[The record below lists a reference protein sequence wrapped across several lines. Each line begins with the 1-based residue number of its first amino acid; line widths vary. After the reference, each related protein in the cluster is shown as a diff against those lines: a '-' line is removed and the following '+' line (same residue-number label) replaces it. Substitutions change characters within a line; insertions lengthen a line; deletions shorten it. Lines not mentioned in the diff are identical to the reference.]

1 MHQPVRSL
9 THDEKRAAEAA
20 FRGAPFDPKWSDA
33 ARKIYLGI
41 SAAVA
46 NQRQNAF
53 KDIVLPKTKPLSKPA
68 SQESKP
74 PTRVKTRLW

>member
-1 MHQPVRSL
+1 MQHRTL
-9 THDEKRAAEAA
+9 THDERKAAEAA
-20 FRGAPFDPKWSDA
+20 FQGAPFDPKWSDA

-53 KDIVLPKTKPLSKPA
+53 ANIKLSKPRRMA
-68 SQESKP
+68 KSEIQEA
-74 PTRVKTRLW
+74 KTRTRTKTPLW